1 VRNAWNVFI
10 ERLPVES
17 LMRAGALLM
26 ALAMMTTTLAGC
38 SGTDGVSE
46 IEEEDMQGIWEL
58 VNGTQEPGWIN
69 DRGDSGHLW
78 TISLSDNQWLEIQ
91 SSMSVIDYEEGFSN
105 IGSFVRSDEGFTF
118 SSGFSPIFG
127 GNYSWC
133 VIGFGTEI
141 PCANEDPDGDWTIVE
156 WSIIYRVHNVSESN
170 YFYTGVNDVEPEPL
184 ENITVHMEV
193 TYNNSNT
200 TGIITIELFPNEA
213 PHHVD
218 SFLTHIENG
227 NYNGIIFHRVI
238 DGFMIQGGDVEGQNG
253 YGGYAAN
260 WYGYCNGQEADGPSS
275 CANTS
280 WTLPD
285 EVDNDLTHGS
295 GTLAMAKTSA
305 ANTGGS
311 QFYIVDDGST
321 PSHLDGIHTIFGQV
335 VSGMEHVNAISEEAT
350 GSNDRPVD
358 DVVIVT
364 ITIGE

>member
-1 VRNAWNVFI
+1 
-10 ERLPVES
+10 
-17 LMRAGALLM
+17 MRSKAVLM

-58 VNGTQEPGWIN
+58 VNGTQGPEWVN
-69 DRGDSGHLW
+69 DIGDSGHQW
-78 TISLSDNQWLEIQ
+78 TISLSDDQWLEVGYARA
-91 SSMSVIDYEEGFSN
+91 VIGENHSGEYPRSTP
-105 IGSFVRSDEGFTF
+105 VYVLSDEGHLLAG
-118 SSGFSPIFG
+118 SGLGGGDYSLSPRFG
-127 GNYSWC
+127 GNYSMC
-133 VIGFGTEI
+133 VDWSIDYGAVCDLI
-141 PCANEDPDGDWTIVE
+141 PYDDDRYLIEWT
-156 WSIIYRVHNVSESN
+156 IIYRVHDVSSPN
-170 YFYTGVNDVEPEPL
+170 YYYTGANDVEPEPL
-184 ENITVHMEV
+184 ANITVHMEV

-218 SFLTHIENG
+218 SFLTHIENE

-238 DGFMIQGGDVEGQNG
+238 DGFMIQGGDIEGQNG
-253 YGGYAAN
+253 AGGYAAN
-260 WYGYCNGQEADGPSS
+260 WYGYCNGNAAGGSSS

-295 GTLAMAKTSA
+295 GTLAMAKTS
-305 ANTGGS
+305 NPNSGGS

-350 GSNDRPVD
+350 YSNDRPVD

>member
-1 VRNAWNVFI
+1 
-10 ERLPVES
+10 
-17 LMRAGALLM
+17 MRAKALLM
-26 ALAMMTTTLAGC
+26 ALAMATTALAGC

-46 IEEEDMQGIWEL
+46 IEEGDMQGIWDL
-58 VNGTQEPGWIN
+58 VNSTQGPEWVN
-69 DRGDSGHLW
+69 DIGDSGHQW
-78 TISLSDNQWLEIQ
+78 TISLSDDQWLEVGYARAI
-91 SSMSVIDYEEGFSN
+91 
-105 IGSFVRSDEGFTF
+105 IGSNGSGEYPGSTPVYVVSDEGHVLAG
-118 SSGFSPIFG
+118 SGLGEGSYSLSPRFG
-127 GNYSWC
+127 GNYSMC
-133 VIGFGTEI
+133 VDYSIQYLSV
-141 PCANEDPDGDWTIVE
+141 CDLLSSDDDRYVVE
-156 WSIIYRVHNVSESN
+156 WTIIYRVHNVSSTN
-170 YFYTGVNDVEPEPL
+170 YFYTGANDVEPGPEPL
-184 ENITVHMEV
+184 ANITVHMEV

-213 PHHVD
+213 PNHVD
-218 SFLTHIENG
+218 SFLTHIEGG
-227 NYNGIIFHRVI
+227 NYDGIIFHRVI

>member
-1 VRNAWNVFI
+1 
-10 ERLPVES
+10 
-17 LMRAGALLM
+17 MRARAVLM
-26 ALAMMTTTLAGC
+26 ALAMMTTALAGC

-46 IEEEDMQGIWEL
+46 IEEGDMQGIWDL
-58 VNGTQEPGWIN
+58 VNGTQGPEWVN
-69 DRGDSGHLW
+69 DRGDSGHQW
-78 TISLSDNQWLEIQ
+78 TISLSDDQWLEVA
-91 SSMSVIDYEEGFSN
+91 SAYAVTHATHDNEGRNSTWRA
-105 IGSFVRSDEGFTF
+105 IIVSDEGYVAG
-118 SSGFSPIFG
+118 SGHSESKSPLFG
-127 GNYSWC
+127 GNYSLCIYWSDGIC
-133 VIGFGTEI
+133 YEY
-141 PCANEDPDGDWTIVE
+141 DPDQTDHDHHIVE
-156 WSIIYRVHNVSESN
+156 WSVIYRIHEVSPTN

-213 PHHVD
+213 PNHVD
-218 SFLTHIENG
+218 SFLTHIEGG
-227 NYNGIIFHRVI
+227 NYDGIIFHRVI

-364 ITIGE
+364 ITIG